1 MYIMTHFLDTYI
13 LYKLHKYFKVS
24 IQLKVTIIFTLLSS
38 VIVSAQNKEDS
49 IRIYFHQGKTGID
62 TCLYGNGQR
71 LHQIY
76 QRFSTDRPDSSSST
90 AISKIVVIGGASPEG
105 SIRLNRWLS
114 EQRAQRLFDYICHHY
129 YSLPDTLRTSVFLG
143 RDWKGLYHLAEKDV
157 NIPYREETLETL
169 RSIIAEVDGGGSG
182 ENEMQALR
190 RLRAGASYNYMYRN
204 LFPRLRSSVLHV
216 YYKDTHKPLPPMDK
230 FRIYKPEFPPL
241 RVPRITRLNTIPSKK
256 EKTSEE
262 TSSPGEKESARPFY
276 MDIKSNMLY
285 DALLVPNIG
294 VEFYLGRNWSV
305 AGNWMYA
312 WWKSDRLHDYWRTY
326 GGDVEIR
333 RWLGKKA
340 GEKPLTGHHIGVYGQ
355 IVTYDFELGGQGFL
369 GDKWS
374 YGAGVSY
381 GYSRPVAR
389 RLNIDFTLGIGCLR
403 GQYKRY
409 LPIDTHYV
417 WQSTHNGNWIIPT
430 KAEISLI
437 WLVGRENF
445 NRKFCREYC
454 RKFYKKKG
462 GRL

>member
-1 MYIMTHFLDTYI
+1 MYIMTHLLDTYI
-13 LYKLHKYFKVS
+13 LYKLRKCLKVS
-24 IQLKVTIIFTLLSS
+24 IQLKVAVIFTLLSS
-38 VIVSAQNKEDS
+38 VIASAQNKEDS
-49 IRIYFHQGKTGID
+49 IRIYFHQGKIGID
-62 TCLYGNGQR
+62 TCLYDNGQR

-114 EQRAQRLFDYICHHY
+114 EQRAQRLFDYVCHHY
-129 YSLPDTLRTSVFLG
+129 YPLPNTLRTSVFLG
-143 RDWKGLYHLAEKDV
+143 RDWKGLYRLAEDDV

-169 RSIIAEVDGGGSG
+169 RGIISEVDKGGSG
-182 ENEMQALR
+182 ENEMQVLR

-216 YYKDTHKPLPPMDK
+216 YYKDARKPLPPLDK
-230 FRIYKPEFPPL
+230 FHIYKPEFPSLP
-241 RVPRITRLNTIPSKK
+241 VPGITHLNTMYSKK
-256 EKTSEE
+256 KETSE
-262 TSSPGEKESARPFY
+262 PFY
-276 MDIKSNMLY
+276 MGIKSNMLY

-294 VEFYLGRNWSV
+294 VEFYLGKNWSV
-305 AGNWMYA
+305 TGNWMYA
-312 WWKSDRLHDYWRTY
+312 WWKSDHLHDYWRTY

-430 KAEISLI
+430 KVEISLI

-445 NRKFCREYC
+445 NRKFN
-454 RKFYKKKG
+454 KKRG
-462 GRL
+462 GGL